1 MKTELEQSTITAAVR
16 AEPGERKVDW
26 RILAVLALA
35 GLSIPIWRVMHSS
48 RVSTGSSAVVV
59 RVAVV
64 KPKREDLARELTVQ
78 AEFRPFQEVDLH
90 SKVAGFLQSI
100 DVDVG
105 DHVEKG
111 QELAI
116 LEVPELVEDLKRAA
130 AVEAR
135 AAEEV
140 KRAQAGYREFH
151 SASARLDAVSK
162 SQPRLIAAQDLE
174 AAQVKDEQASSTLA
188 AARQA
193 VEIARAE
200 SSKLKAT
207 AHYAHISAPFSGVIT
222 KRYADP
228 GALIQAGVSS
238 STQAMPLVRLSQ
250 EDKLR
255 LVFPVSMS
263 YVRFVHTGTLVS
275 VNVQNSTNLLKG
287 TVSRISRKIET
298 STRTM
303 DVEMD
308 VPNPEGKLI
317 PGMYASVNIEL
328 EKKPNALAVPIET
341 VSRGKAPTVFVIKPD
356 QSVEERSVTLGLETP
371 SRLEVLSGI
380 QDNDLLLIGSRS
392 QLRPGQKVEAKLTEI
407 E

>member
-1 MKTELEQSTITAAVR
+1 MA
-16 AEPGERKVDW
+16 
-26 RILAVLALA
+26 
-35 GLSIPIWRVMHSS
+35 
-48 RVSTGSSAVVV
+48 
-59 RVAVV
+59 RVAAV

-90 SKVAGFLQSI
+90 SKVAGFLQRI
-100 DVDVG
+100 LVDVG

-111 QELAI
+111 QELAV
-116 LEVPELVEDLKRAA
+116 LEVPELDEDLKRAA

-135 AAEEV
+135 AIEEV
-140 KRAQAGYREFH
+140 KRAQAGYRESH
-151 SASARLDAVSK
+151 SASSRLEAVSK

-174 AAQVKDEQASSTLA
+174 AAEVKDEQASSGLA

-193 VEIARAE
+193 VEIARADI
-200 SSKLKAT
+200 SKLKAM
-207 AHYAHISAPFSGVIT
+207 ARYARISAPFSGVIT

-228 GALIQAGVSS
+228 GALIQAGVAS

-263 YVRFVHTGTLVS
+263 YVRFVHPGTSVS
-275 VNVQNSTNLLKG
+275 VNLQNSTNLLKG
-287 TVSRISRKIET
+287 TISRISGKIET
-298 STRTM
+298 ATRTM

-317 PGMYASVNIEL
+317 PGMYASVGIEL
-328 EKKPNALAVPIET
+328 EKKAHALAVPIEV
-341 VSRGKAPTVFVIKPD
+341 VSRGKTPTVFVIRPD
-356 QSVEERSVTLGLETP
+356 QTLEERLVSVGLETP

-392 QLRPGQKVEAKLTEI
+392 QLRPGQKVEAKLMEI